1 MKLNL
6 KNKFLIPTISV
17 CILCLAAIS
26 VISYT
31 KSSAALEKSI
41 SDQAEQQSAAISK
54 QISTWLDERK
64 NSLENFSDEAVIINA
79 FNRQESQAAEEAITR
94 LKKLKTQN
102 RFFEALALAGPDG
115 TLIASSNPAQIGVVN
130 VGDRSYFRTAMAG
143 ESAISQVIKS
153 KDSSQPVFCISMP
166 VKEDRT
172 VVGVIFG
179 VVDLNT
185 FTKEYVDSERIGTN
199 GYAYITDPKGM
210 VLAYPDKSKIL
221 SLDLSQYD
229 FGRKMIS
236 LGTGVIQYE
245 FNEVDKIVA
254 FAKEKDMGWVVAAT
268 ANTKE
273 LFAPINRIRN
283 LNITIGVVCVA
294 LIGTLLFL
302 ITRSVVNPINVII
315 AGMEE
320 GAGQVASASEQ
331 VSVASQTLAT
341 GAAQQASAIEETS
354 ASMEEIASMTRKN
367 TDSATTADALMKETR
382 AVVKKANES
391 MAELTRSMA
400 EISSASQETAQII
413 KTIDE
418 IAFQTNL
425 LALNAAV
432 EAARAGEAGA
442 GFAVVADEV
451 RNLAMRAA
459 QAAKNTSSL
468 ITDTVEKVEEGTNL
482 VATTNEAFGG
492 VAKNTESVGT
502 LVEEIAVASEE
513 QSRGIEQINQAI
525 AEMDSVV
532 QQNAANAE
540 ESAGASEEM
549 NAQAEQLNSYVED
562 LVALVTGG
570 GASQARDVRT
580 LSPRLQAAPS
590 RKSLPGRT
598 YAAQKANEVRPEQ
611 LIHMD
616 DDPDFKNF

>member
-1 MKLNL
+1 MKFNL
-6 KNKFLIPTISV
+6 KNKFLIPTVSV
-17 CILCLAAIS
+17 CILCLTAIS

-41 SDQAEQQSAAISK
+41 SDQARQHSAAIAK
-54 QISTWLDERK
+54 QISSWLSERQ
-64 NSLENFSDEAVIINA
+64 NNLLNFSEQSVFKNA
-79 FNRQESQAAEEAITR
+79 FNTLDSQAADKATAR
-94 LKKLKTQN
+94 LKTLKAQN

-115 TLIASSNPAQIGVVN
+115 TLVASSSPAQIGVVN
-130 VGDRSYFRTAMAG
+130 VGDRAYFRTATAG
-143 ESAISQVIKS
+143 SNAVSPVIKS
-153 KDSSQPVFCISMP
+153 KESGHPVFCISMP
-166 VKEDRT
+166 VKQDNT
-172 VVGVIFG
+172 VAGVIFG

-185 FTKEYVDSERIGTN
+185 FTREFVDSERIGTN
-199 GYAYITDPKGM
+199 GYAYITNSKGL

-229 FGRKMIS
+229 FGRKM
-236 LGTGVIQYE
+236 LAQGAGVVQYE
-245 FNEVDKIVA
+245 FNQVGKIVA
-254 FAKEKDMGWVVAAT
+254 FTKLKDMGWLVAAT
-268 ANTKE
+268 ANTDE
-273 LFAPINRIRN
+273 LFAPIKRIRDV
-283 LNITIGVVCVA
+283 NITIGVVCVT
-294 LIGTLLFL
+294 LIATLLFL
-302 ITRSVVNPINVII
+302 ITRSVVNPINTII
-315 AGMEE
+315 SGMEE

-331 VSVASQTLAT
+331 VSAASQTLAM
-341 GAAQQASAIEETS
+341 GASQQASAIEETS

-367 TDSATTADALMKETR
+367 TDSATTADTLMKETR
-382 AVVKKANES
+382 TVVKSANAS
-391 MAELTRSMA
+391 MADLTRSMA

-459 QAAKNTSSL
+459 EAAKNTSGL
-468 ITDTVEKVEEGTNL
+468 ISGTVAKVEEGTNL
-482 VATTNEAFGG
+482 VAATNSAFGG
-492 VAKNTESVGT
+492 VAKNTESVGI
-502 LVEEIAVASEE
+502 LVEEIAVASQE

-549 NAQAEQLNSYVED
+549 NAQAEQLNGYVED
-562 LVALVTGG
+562 LVALVTG
-570 GASQARDVRT
+570 ATDSQTRDIPAPRRQ
-580 LSPRLQAAPS
+580 SPHVKAALPKKTQAVP
-590 RKSLPGRT
+590 RP
-598 YAAQKANEVRPEQ
+598 NEVRPEQ